1 MTLPVIRWKSLFNHF
16 FHTVVPTKMTLLQD
30 DPNYPKRPP
39 NAYILYHQSRHMR
52 IKKANPTMKTNEV
65 VSAYFPARPSLKM
78 ERISFYSAFVC
89 CRTKLAKTSA
99 DWKALGDN
107 KKQRYKDAAGELLQ
121 EYKNAVEA
129 YNRSKKGDEDTNQ
142 GG

>member
-39 NAYILYHQSRHMR
+39 NAYILYHQSRLMR

-78 ERISFYSAFVC
+78 ERISFHSAFVC
-89 CRTKLAKTSA
+89 CRTKLAKTTA
-99 DWKALGDN
+99 DWRAISDN
-107 KKQRYKDAAGELLQ
+107 KRKKFQDAACQMLEDF
-121 EYKNAVEA
+121 KNAEKA
-129 YNRSKKGDEDTNQ
+129 YRQKKDDTNQ
-142 GG
+142 GGSK